1 MEFSRQ
7 EYWSGLP
14 FLSLGDLPDPGIE
27 PTTLTSPALA
37 DSFFTTNTTW
47 EAWDHSLLKVLKKM
61 KVLVTQLTLIL
72 CYPMDCNPPGS
83 STMEFSR
90 QEYRSGWPF
99 PSPGD
104 LSNHSILVSLKHK
117 SRNLK
122 SEQKKK
128 RQSK

>member
-61 KVLVTQLTLIL
+61 KVLVVQLYQTLCKPL
-72 CYPMDCNPPGS
+72 DCSPPGS
-83 STMEFSR
+83 SVNEISQAR
-90 QEYRSGWPF
+90 LLE
-99 PSPGD
+99 
-104 LSNHSILVSLKHK
+104 
-117 SRNLK
+117 
-122 SEQKKK
+122 
-128 RQSK
+128 